1 MKFNT
6 FFFSFIFCI
15 FLTASA
21 FSQTGSSENQACNP
35 EFAKILVEQQV
46 SESRT
51 VEETDK
57 RIKILI
63 RAAEFLWKFDEP
75 TARGYFA
82 EAFKVANDRFS
93 QLGFEEKKSGK
104 DERSIKIGQPD
115 YRMSV
120 VRAIAKKDGE
130 WAKRLSE
137 QILKDYEKRLANDSA
152 DRNNKTSE
160 LSSLLNIA
168 ADNIKTNP
176 ALSQFIFRRLM
187 QYPLDS
193 HWYFTLYQI
202 VRNNQQLTNQLY
214 GELLQRYANETP
226 RRLLFLSAYPFST
239 ERIFGADKFQ
249 FSSGSVEEFLPPNRA
264 LQKQFLE
271 TFFRRVAIFANTPDD
286 FNRPPDQY
294 RLPEALYIVSALQD
308 LEPFVVQNF
317 PDMLQRL
324 NEAKAQGNAL
334 MTEENKKTLEARKD
348 QTKDLGATFE
358 ERLKVLEKADDE
370 GKLTDAMINNL
381 ATWGDKTDEQYELV
395 EPWLEK
401 VKDENVRREM
411 TNYFYYKRAELAIKE
426 KRFDDARTYAD
437 KVPELE
443 HRAVLLFN
451 LSNAQSESVNDAAK
465 VFDTLNE
472 ISKLARSAENSAVKA
487 QVLLGLANSYEKV
500 NHTAAL
506 NELAEAI
513 RVINQLD
520 NPDIFTTSI
529 MRQIIGKGFAFYA
542 SFSSPGYNLETTFE
556 NISKKDFELSLSN
569 AKSLNDKYF
578 RTLAVFAVAQ
588 NCVNNAP
595 KKKAKK

>member
-6 FFFSFIFCI
+6 FFLSFIFCI

-63 RAAEFLWKFDEP
+63 RAADFLWKFDEP
-75 TARGYFA
+75 TARGYFT

-93 QLGFEEKKSGK
+93 KLGFEEKKMGDK
-104 DERSIKIGQPD
+104 ERSITVTQPD
-115 YRMSV
+115 YRMDV

-130 WAKRLSE
+130 WAKKLSE
-137 QILKDYEKRLANDSA
+137 QVLKDFEKRLADESA
-152 DRNNKTSE
+152 DINNKTRE
-160 LSSLLNIA
+160 LDALLSIA
-168 ADNIKTNP
+168 TENIKPNP
-176 ALSQFIFRRLM
+176 ALSWVIFRRLM
-187 QYPLDS
+187 QYPLDR
-193 HWYFTLYQI
+193 HWYFALYQ
-202 VRNNQQLTNQLY
+202 VANDNQSMANQLY

-226 RRLLFLSAYPFST
+226 RRLLFLSAYPFNNV
-239 ERIFGADKFQ
+239 RIFGADKFQ
-249 FSSGSVEEFLPPNRA
+249 YGTSFKETVQPVPA
-264 LQKQFLE
+264 LQRQFLE
-271 TFFRRVAIFANTPDD
+271 TFFRRVAVFANTPDD
-286 FNRPPDQY
+286 FNRAPDQY
-294 RLPEALYIVSALQD
+294 RLPEALYIISALQD
-308 LEPFVVQNF
+308 IEPFLVQNF
-317 PDMLQRL
+317 PDLLQRL
-324 NEAKAQGNAL
+324 NVAKAQGNAL

-348 QTKDLGATFE
+348 QTKNLGMTFE
-358 ERLKVLEKADDE
+358 ERLKEMEKADDE
-370 GKLTDAMINNL
+370 GRLTDQMIFNL
-381 ATWGDKTDEQYELV
+381 ATWGDKTDEQYEVL
-395 EPWLEK
+395 ESWLEK
-401 VKDENVRREM
+401 IQEENTRRET

-426 KRFDDARTYAD
+426 KRFDDARKYAD

-443 HRAVLLFN
+443 HRATLLFQM
-451 LSNAQSESVNDAAK
+451 SEAQAESINDTAK

-487 QVLLGLANSYEKV
+487 QILLGLANNYEKV

-506 NELAEAI
+506 NELGEAI
-513 RVINQLD
+513 RVINQLE
-520 NPDIFTTSI
+520 NPDIFSTTI
-529 MRQIIGKGFAFYA
+529 MRQIFGKGFAFYA